1 MTFKS
6 EDSYIQMSKF
16 DFRSAV
22 NITISV
28 KTESSSGLVFYTGS
42 EPHLAVELFRGRVK
56 ISFYTG
62 DDMASTMYSYIY
74 SFVTIDDDEI
84 HSIQLLVHKRNITM
98 IIDGGSPQSVIN
110 QGNNDFLNHDE
121 DVYLGGM
128 PRDVG
133 KSANDKFHTRNL
145 ESFKG
150 RFL

>member
-1 MTFKS
+1 
-6 EDSYIQMSKF
+6 
-16 DFRSAV
+16 
-22 NITISV
+22 
-28 KTESSSGLVFYTGS
+28 
-42 EPHLAVELFRGRVK
+42 
-56 ISFYTG
+56 
-62 DDMASTMYSYIY
+62 
-74 SFVTIDDDEI
+74 
-84 HSIQLLVHKRNITM
+84 M

-150 RFL
+150 YTSLIAFHKYSANTST